1 MHLDIQDVGNTL
13 HLDKQEVGNNIHLD
27 IQEVGNALHLDK
39 QKVRNNIH
47 LEIQEVGNALHL
59 DLVLYFM
66 SFYLIIKMLII
77 MQERWEIAEH
87 LMPLNYYFIAVFA
100 AILYTSAHNIPIR

>member
-1 MHLDIQDVGNTL
+1 
-13 HLDKQEVGNNIHLD
+13 
-27 IQEVGNALHLDK
+27 
-39 QKVRNNIH
+39 
-47 LEIQEVGNALHL
+47 
-59 DLVLYFM
+59 M
-66 SFYLIIKMLII
+66 SFYFIIKMLII